1 MTFEEKLVIVIEQLR
16 TDRDRLLGV
25 LDKIKTEIDR
35 QQKWLLH
42 AGYTAYN
49 VDIALDTIKSVV
61 TESEDE

>member
-42 AGYTAYN
+42 AVYPA
-49 VDIALDTIKSVV
+49 
-61 TESEDE
+61 